1 MRVVD
6 SRRPVA
12 AGTPRG
18 TGYPGGVFPGLL
30 ARPIRA
36 LVILALLV
44 AVGAGLWLWDRA
56 GQSTPADEA
65 AALADVRAAGGA
77 DAAARPGVPRS
88 GVYRFRQA
96 GSERGGV
103 GPVHISRGLPDQ
115 ALYVVTPAPG
125 GYAEELDI
133 SEEHIEGQ
141 RLRVGEDGAR
151 QVSRRS
157 KVTFLG
163 VGRDDR
169 RVLRPAPLRMPRQL
183 PVGAAWSARYAAAQL
198 PMTARSTVLRADVVE
213 VGGRRLPV
221 RVIRTV
227 VDTGGI
233 HHGRRIDTLWWSPA
247 LALPLRWSID
257 MRISGVV
264 SLRTR
269 ADLTIEST
277 TPAV

>member
-1 MRVVD
+1 M
-6 SRRPVA
+6 
-12 AGTPRG
+12 
-18 TGYPGGVFPGLL
+18 FPGLI
-30 ARPIRA
+30 ARPFRA
-36 LVILALLV
+36 LVTLALLV
-44 AVGAGLWLWDRA
+44 AVGAGFWLWDRA
-56 GQSTPADEA
+56 GRSTPADEGD
-65 AALADVRAAGGA
+65 ALADVRAAGGA
-77 DAAARPGVPRS
+77 GASVRPGVPRP
-88 GVYRFRQA
+88 GVYRFRQS

-103 GPVHISRGLPDQ
+103 GPVHVSRGLPDR

-169 RVLRPAPLRMPRQL
+169 RTLHPAPLRMPRRL
-183 PVGAAWSARYAAAQL
+183 PVGATWSARYTAAQL
-198 PMTARSTVLRADVVE
+198 PMSARSVVLRADAVE
-213 VGGRRLPV
+213 VGGRRVAV

-227 VDTGGI
+227 VVTGGI

-257 MRISGVV
+257 MRISGIV

-269 ADLTIEST
+269 AELTIEST
-277 TPAV
+277 SPAL